1 MFSGKRLTSAPLQAV
16 TFYSKI
22 RWCLGLY
29 LLLMGVFVGLFVAAL
44 SLPDKK
50 IEDNLRNSVA
60 EGGLTR
66 APEAKASPFGHRS
79 HKFDVFSECVGL
91 SENLGNTERSM
102 LYRIAA
108 TPYISSSTSGIAGK
122 GDSHPCAD
130 LVDALQSNTDAALP
144 YFRFW
149 HGYQVYDR
157 FVLSLTDLYGL
168 HVVNG
173 IVLYLS
179 LIYLC
184 TKLSEWYGLLAPAI
198 FVLPYAIWS
207 DLLTA
212 PLITVH
218 ALPLAWTY
226 VSIAVVMRILDAD
239 KTPTVRLFLFCF
251 ASGSIF
257 NYISMLFSPQLA
269 AAFIAFVVITNALRS
284 NNPQTR
290 YFEAIGNAAF
300 LAGSWF
306 FGFGVTWI
314 SKWLLAV
321 AVLGYDNVRSSL
333 LNAASGVN
341 YHAVAILAQ
350 YRTVPATLLISTD
363 WLVIGFAVSLGI
375 VGASITMKA
384 AQGAN
389 PKRMLAE
396 WLLLQ
401 GPLLIIIGWTELM
414 RAHSVEHAVFA
425 QRGMILFIL
434 CPLLGVVFE
443 LRKADA
449 RDAPTLPET

>member
-1 MFSGKRLTSAPLQAV
+1 MYLGKTAITAPLRDV
-16 TFYSKI
+16 KFYSQI
-22 RWCLGLY
+22 QWCLCLY
-29 LLLMGVFVGLFVAAL
+29 ILLMGIFVGIFVAAL
-44 SLPDKK
+44 SLPDKT
-50 IEDNLRNSVA
+50 IEDNLSNSVA
-60 EGGLTR
+60 DGALTR
-66 APEAKASPFGHRS
+66 APEAKPSPFGHRS
-79 HKFDVFSECVGL
+79 HKFDMFSECVGL

-102 LYRIAA
+102 LYRMAA
-108 TPYISSSTSGIAGK
+108 TPYISSSKSGIAGK

-130 LVDALQSNTDAALP
+130 LVDALKAKPDAALP

-149 HGYQVYDR
+149 HGYQAYDR
-157 FVLSLTDLYGL
+157 FLLSFTDVYGL
-168 HVVNG
+168 HVANG
-173 IVLYLS
+173 IVLYMS

-184 TKLSEWYGLLAPAI
+184 IKMSDWYGLLAPAL

-212 PLITVH
+212 PLVTVH

-226 VSIAVVMRILDAD
+226 VSIAFAMSLLDAD
-239 KTPTVRLFLFCF
+239 RTPTLRLFLFCF

-257 NYISMLFSPQLA
+257 NYISMLFTPQLA
-269 AAFIAFVVITNALRS
+269 AAFIAFVVITHALRS
-284 NNPQTR
+284 KDPIVTNVD
-290 YFEAIGNAAF
+290 AIWNAAF
-300 LAGSWF
+300 LAVSWF

-341 YHAVAILAQ
+341 YHAVAILAE

-363 WLVIGFAVSLGI
+363 WLVVCVAVSLGI
-375 VGASITMKA
+375 AGACITMKA

-389 PKRMLAE
+389 LKRMLVE

-401 GPLLIIIGWTELM
+401 TPLLIIIGWTELM

-425 QRGMILFIL
+425 QRGLILFIL
-434 CPLLGVVFE
+434 FPLLGALFE
-443 LRKADA
+443 MRKAEPPS
-449 RDAPTLPET
+449 RDLRTQP